1 MKLKLAIVF
10 VCFIL
15 FASAQKNQSQ
25 INAKFSDG
33 TISVQQYAN
42 NIFKVTY
49 HSINYHQNENIT
61 NAVVLKPLAAINSS
75 IINKGMADISFT
87 KAEKASFVNVVHK
100 DGYTALQFALD
111 KGEQIFGGGER
122 ALPLNRRGCRFNLYN
137 NPWYGYGEGADNLNF
152 SVPFFTSSKG
162 YGLFFDNGSKGY
174 ADIGKTEQNTFEVGF
189 VSGEINA
196 FIILGKDYKEIL
208 TSYQKLTGNQPL
220 PPRWALGN
228 LMSRFGYTS
237 EKQVKEIAGKMK
249 AEQIPVDGIIYDLFW
264 FGDSIKGGVGNLD
277 WVNKLKW
284 PDPNKMMADFKK
296 DNINTILITE
306 PFIVKNTLQYN
317 ASLPYVAKDSA
328 GKPFIIPDFYF
339 GQGGLID
346 IFRKDA
352 GDWIW
357 NIHYKKQINNG
368 VDGWWT
374 DLGEPE
380 RHPSAMLH
388 NAKDLGVTRMLGA
401 DEVHNIYGHYWNKNL
416 YEHYAKEFPNKRLF
430 HLNRSGFAGSPRY
443 SIFPW
448 TGDVSRSWTGFRAQ
462 LPNLLSMS
470 MSGVPYIHSDAGGFA
485 GGEGDNELY
494 VRWLQ
499 FATFTPIFRP
509 HGTALYEVDKA
520 AFSFSS
526 EAALIDEPYRD
537 IAKETIALRYKF
549 LPYNYTLA
557 YRQAKYGEPL
567 MRPLYYEFPK
577 DTAANTIMDEYVWG
591 NEILVAPVLQKAAAV
606 RKIYLPEGKW
616 FDMVRNEIYQGK
628 QNITYKVN
636 LSYSPIFLKEG
647 SFLPMFETEGNTASI
662 QKNNLTVW
670 YIPST
675 KTSQYDF
682 YEDDGE
688 SKNAISTNQFVLT
701 HFSATG
707 LKDKKL
713 NINISASNGSYKNK
727 PVQRGFQF
735 AIPAEAKPA
744 KVLVN
749 GKNIAFSEPKGY
761 MNSYSKTEILKYQI
775 QSKLLLM
782 NIAFEG
788 KPVKIEIT
796 Y

>member
-1 MKLKLAIVF
+1 MKLKLAIIF
-10 VCFIL
+10 ACFIV
-15 FASAQKNQSQ
+15 FASAQKNHSQ

-33 TISVQQYAN
+33 TITVQQYAN

-49 HSINYHQNENIT
+49 HSPNYYQNENIT
-61 NAVVLKPLAAINSS
+61 DAVVLKPVATINSALV
-75 IINKGMADISFT
+75 NNNTAAISFT
-87 KAEKASFVNVVHK
+87 KEKKASFVNVIHK
-100 DGYTALQFALD
+100 NGITALQFALD

-122 ALPLNRRGCRFNLYN
+122 ALPLNRRGYRFNLYN

-174 ADIGKTEQNTFEVGF
+174 ADIGKTEQNIFEVGF

-208 TSYQKLTGNQPL
+208 TSYQKLTGTQPL

-277 WVNKLKW
+277 WVNKTKW

-296 DNINTILITE
+296 DHINTILITE

-328 GKPFIIPDFYF
+328 GKPFIISDFYF

-368 VDGWWT
+368 VGGWWT

-388 NAKDLGVTRMLGA
+388 NAKDVGVTRMLGA

-416 YEHYAKEFPNKRLF
+416 YEHYAKEYPNKRLF

-448 TGDVSRSWTGFRAQ
+448 TGDVSRSWTGLRAQ

-499 FATFTPIFRP
+499 FAIFTPIFRP

-520 AFSFSS
+520 AFSFPS
-526 EAALIDEPYRD
+526 EAALIDTPYRN
-537 IAKETIALRYKF
+537 IAKSAIDLRYKF

-557 YRQAKYGEPL
+557 YRQAKFGEPL
-567 MRPLYYEFPK
+567 MRPLYYEYPK
-577 DTAANTIMDEYVWG
+577 DSTAANIMDTYLWG
-591 NEILVAPVLQKAAAV
+591 DEILVAPVLQKAATA

-616 FDMVRNEIYQGK
+616 FDIVGNEIYQGK
-628 QNITYKVN
+628 QNINYKVN
-636 LSYSPIFLKEG
+636 LTYSPIFLKEG
-647 SFLPMFETEGNTASI
+647 SFLPMFETEGNTKSI
-662 QKNNLTVW
+662 TKTNLSVW

-675 KTSQYDF
+675 KTSQYEL

-688 SKNAISTNQFVLT
+688 SKNAISSSQFVLT
-701 HFSATG
+701 HFSSTG

-713 NINISASNGSYKNK
+713 NINISASNGLYKNK
-727 PVQRGFQF
+727 PIQRVFQLI
-735 AIPAEAKPA
+735 IPSEAKPA
-744 KVLVN
+744 KVLMN
-749 GKNIAFSEPKGY
+749 GRNIPFLE
-761 MNSYSKTEILKYQI
+761 NSNSINLYSKTELLQYQVKP
-775 QSKLLLM
+775 KLLLL
-782 NIAFEG
+782 NIAFES
-788 KPVKIEIT
+788 KPVTIEIT